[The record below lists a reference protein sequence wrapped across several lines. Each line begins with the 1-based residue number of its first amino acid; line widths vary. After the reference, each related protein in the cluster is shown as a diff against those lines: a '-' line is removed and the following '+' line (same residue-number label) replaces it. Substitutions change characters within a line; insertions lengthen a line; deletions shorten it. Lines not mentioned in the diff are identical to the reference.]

1 MSTLE
6 RSSRNPFTDILEWLD
21 LNRPTSIIDP
31 THFIPVEQYT
41 EEGALVIR
49 ADLPGVDPDK
59 DIEVKVEGD
68 MLTVTGQRRETEQ
81 SKQRSEVRY
90 GSFNRSLRLPRG
102 ARPDE
107 VSATYESGVLV
118 VRVPISE
125 PAETAVTVPV
135 QRAGG

>member
-1 MSTLE
+1 MSTVE
-6 RSSRNPFTDILEWLD
+6 RTSRNPFTEILEWLD
-21 LNRPTSIIDP
+21 LNRPSADP
-31 THFIPVEQYT
+31 TNFIPVEEYS

-68 MLTVTGQRRETEQ
+68 LLTVTGQRRETEQ
-81 SKQRSEVRY
+81 SKHRSEVRY

-102 ARPDE
+102 AHADE
-107 VSATYESGVLV
+107 VSASYESGVLV

-125 PAETAVTVPV
+125 PTETAVTVPV
-135 QRAGG
+135 QRTGG